1 MVDGKDDSYRF
12 QLKEGREVTCQF
24 RNVKCDFIDCEK
36 ILPHKGIVWNVN
48 HSYFHITCFEKL
60 MKMSNISIT
69 DDDPSS
75 KKYAKILQDI
85 IKTRIVNKLEP
96 LKLDPSKLEIIDV
109 LKMELAKGEI
119 TPEEF
124 NEIKEHLE
132 K

>member
-12 QLKEGREVTCQF
+12 QLKEGREVICQF
-24 RNVKCDFIDCEK
+24 RNTKCDFIDCEK

-48 HSYFHITCFEKL
+48 YSYFHITCYEKL

>member
-1 MVDGKDDSYRF
+1 
-12 QLKEGREVTCQF
+12 
-24 RNVKCDFIDCEK
+24 
-36 ILPHKGIVWNVN
+36 
-48 HSYFHITCFEKL
+48 